1 MDSFMNNIKKIFMN
15 NPSIDVII
23 MNTALQ
29 NQTIE
34 LQKRINE
41 KIQDCCVCRDVCRF
55 TYRMNEVYQNQK

>member
-1 MDSFMNNIKKIFMN
+1 MNNIKKIFMN

-23 MNTALQ
+23 MNTALH

-41 KIQDCCVCRDVCRF
+41 EIQDCCVCRDVYRF
-55 TYRMNEVYQNQK
+55 IYRMNEVYQNQK

>member
-1 MDSFMNNIKKIFMN
+1 MNNINKIFMN

-55 TYRMNEVYQNQK
+55 IYRMNKVYQNQK

>member
-1 MDSFMNNIKKIFMN
+1 MDGFLNNIEKIFAN
-15 NPSIDVII
+15 NASIDVII

-41 KIQDCCVCRDVCRF
+41 KIEENCVCWDVCRF
-55 TYRMNEVYQNQK
+55 THRLLEV